1 MMQILQLLI
10 TFLQSMDTSAG
21 TASCDGAVLEPCS
34 ESCDLWE
41 AHVGP
46 AGEGQHLVGQ
56 SHMDKKVA
64 MEEQQR

>member
-1 MMQILQLLI
+1 
-10 TFLQSMDTSAG
+10 MDTSAG
-21 TASCDGAVLEPCS
+21 TASWDGAVLEPCS

-41 AHVGP
+41 AHMGP